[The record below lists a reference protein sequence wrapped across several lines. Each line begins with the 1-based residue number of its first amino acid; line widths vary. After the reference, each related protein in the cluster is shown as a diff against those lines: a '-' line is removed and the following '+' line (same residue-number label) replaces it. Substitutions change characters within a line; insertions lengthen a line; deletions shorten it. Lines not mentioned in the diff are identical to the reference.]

1 MSARRSSAFLLR
13 ANGRQASRSRSSQV
27 KIMSEIIF
35 DLRTI
40 SNDTKNI
47 SGKLS
52 AEQINW
58 KPSETG
64 WSVGQCFEHL
74 IKSNELFYG
83 ELDKIADGTRR
94 NSFLE
99 SYSPLSGFWANL
111 LINSLKKDSRKFKA
125 PTQKIVPPSEIDAR
139 IVEKFVSHQAEL
151 IGKIKRIES
160 ADWNKIKITS
170 PFMSLMTYRL
180 SDGFQVIVEH
190 EKRHFRQAERVIRTD
205 GFPK

>member
-1 MSARRSSAFLLR
+1 MF
-13 ANGRQASRSRSSQV
+13 ANIAGEDKPSPLQ
-27 KIMSEIIF
+27 IMNDDLKNLTSE
-35 DLRTI
+35 LQTI
-40 SNDTKNI
+40 SADTQNVF
-47 SGKLS
+47 GKLS
-52 AEQINW
+52 GEQINW

-74 IKSNELFYG
+74 IKTNELFYG

-99 SYSPLSGFWANL
+99 NYSPLSGFWANL
-111 LINSLKKDSRKFKA
+111 LIGSLKKDSRKFKA
-125 PTQKIVPPSEIDAR
+125 PTQKIVPPSEIDVN
-139 IVEKFVSHQAEL
+139 IVENFAAHQAEL
-151 IGKIKRIES
+151 IGKIKLTES

-170 PFMSLMTYRL
+170 PFMSLMTYKL

-190 EKRHFRQAERVIRTD
+190 EKRHFRQAERVMGAE